1 MTDARPYRQALR
13 PDEAMAE
20 IRKGAGT
27 HYDPRMVEALE
38 RILLDEGGASTFL

>member
-1 MTDARPYRQALR
+1 MTEVRPYRQALR
-13 PDEAMAE
+13 PDEAMTE

-38 RILLDEGGASTFL
+38 GVLACGDG

>member
-1 MTDARPYRQALR
+1 MTEVRPYRQALG
-13 PDEAMAE
+13 PEEVMNE

-38 RILLDEGGASTFL
+38 RISLDQGYGNSL